1 MKKLSKKINANESLM
16 GLVVA
21 IVGAVYMVLTLML
34 KDARVGSDP
43 MAPKYFPLMISA
55 MFIVLGLFFFLKT
68 GPTHVKESVGNI
80 KKAIGEEPDIY
91 KTIALTSINAVVYGL
106 LFKKI
111 GYVLSTVL
119 FLEVMLYL
127 TRGKKWIPNT
137 IVSVVF
143 SVVIYVVFSK
153 LLGVI
158 LPPMPFLD
166 I

>member
-1 MKKLSKKINANESLM
+1 MKNQSKQINVNESLM

-21 IVGAVYMVLTLML
+21 IVGVIYLVLTLML

-68 GPTHVKESVGNI
+68 GPMHVKASLGNI
-80 KKAIGEEPDIY
+80 KQAIGEDLDVY
-91 KTIALTSINAVVYGL
+91 RTIALTAVNTVVYGL
-106 LFKKI
+106 LFKRI

-127 TRGKKWIPNT
+127 TRGKKFVPNT
-137 IVSVVF
+137 VISVIF
-143 SVVIYVVFSK
+143 SVVIYFLFSK
-153 LLGVI
+153 LLGVM
-158 LPPMPFLD
+158 LPPMPFMD